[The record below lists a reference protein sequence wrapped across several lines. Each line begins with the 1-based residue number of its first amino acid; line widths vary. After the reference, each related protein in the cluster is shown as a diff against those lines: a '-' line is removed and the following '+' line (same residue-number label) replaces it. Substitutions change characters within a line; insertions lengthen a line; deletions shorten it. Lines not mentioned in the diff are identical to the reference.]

1 VKDRATNVKIRRC
14 TSADVGT
21 IAALG
26 ARLFIEA
33 YGPSHP
39 EPDRSEYIA
48 RAYSQETIAQAIE
61 REGSTVFMAE
71 DETGEAIGYAHIYL
85 TDEIPAGVEGTRAAE
100 ILRFYVDGAQQGK
113 GVGAALML
121 RCLDEAASLGA
132 EVVWLQ
138 TWSQASWAVGFYQ
151 RMGFSIVGEKPFYFG
166 QRVDRDYLLARR
178 INRRRPNNAGC

>member
-14 TSADVGT
+14 TSADVYA

-26 ARLFIEA
+26 ARLFVEA

-48 RAYSQETIAQAIE
+48 RAYSQDTIAQAIDG
-61 REGSTVFMAE
+61 EGTTVFVAE
-71 DETGEAIGYAHIYL
+71 DDAGEAIGYAHICMTEEL
-85 TDEIPAGVEGTRAAE
+85 PLGVRGSRAAE
-100 ILRFYVDGAQQGK
+100 IVRFYVDGGQQGR
-113 GVGAALML
+113 GVGAALMA
-121 RCLDEAASLGA
+121 RCLDEAATRGA
-132 EVVWLQ
+132 DVVWLQ

-166 QRVDRDYLLARR
+166 KRVDRDHLLARR
-178 INRRRPNNAGC
+178 IKDAPAE

>member
-1 VKDRATNVKIRRC
+1 VKDRATDVKIRRC

-26 ARLFIEA
+26 ARLFVEA

-48 RAYSQETIAQAIE
+48 RAYSHDTIAQAIE
-61 REGSTVFMAE
+61 GEGSTVFVAE
-71 DETGEAIGYAHIYL
+71 DHAGEPVGYAHVSM
-85 TDEIPAGVEGTRAAE
+85 TDELPPGVEGTRAAE
-100 ILRFYVDGAQQGK
+100 IVRFYVDAGQQGR
-113 GVGAALML
+113 GVGAALMA
-121 RCLDEAASLGA
+121 RCLDEAARRGA
-132 EVVWLQ
+132 DVVWLQ

-166 QRVDRDYLLARR
+166 KRVDRDHLLARR
-178 INRRRPNNAGC
+178 IEPAPAE